1 MTTIT
6 SPDPVRHGTES
17 TTLRLQLFPK
27 QAEFVLATKPFTAM
41 VGGRGSGKTQAF
53 AVKALRYC
61 IDHPGAVGMATAP
74 TFPMLRDATLRKILE
89 VWPPSLATLHQ
100 AEMRLSLP
108 NGSEV
113 LLRSTDDPDRLR
125 GPTLAWFG
133 MDEAGR
139 ETNDYSAFLVL
150 QGTLRQSGYPP
161 QGWLTTTPNGFNWV
175 YSEFAAKAK
184 PRYQLIQVST
194 RENPFATEEYIRMLE
209 ESYGPELSLQ
219 EIEGQFVI
227 VGGRAVFDLA
237 ALNAMQE
244 DVREPVEQVGL
255 ANIYQR
261 FAMGKR
267 YAVFTDTSH
276 GTQGDD
282 AVTVVEDLTTGYVVA
297 DIQSNVI
304 SPEELA
310 LQSLLLLERY
320 QRPLWAIEDN
330 DWGVVT
336 LRKAQDAGY
345 SNLYRDP
352 DRVGTVGWH
361 TSERNRYILWG
372 ELVEAVKARLITVP
386 SKTGMAQ
393 FYSVVRNPQK
403 GGRIEAASGA
413 HDDYPFAVGGAWQL
427 RKVAHRSTTPEMR
440 ERAVLRPRWT

>member
-1 MTTIT
+1 MTPTAA
-6 SPDPVRHGTES
+6 PTE
-17 TTLRLQLFPK
+17 LRLQLFPK
-27 QAEFVLATKPFTAM
+27 QAEFVMATDQFTAM
-41 VGGRGSGKTQAF
+41 TGGVGSGKTQAF
-53 AVKALRYC
+53 AVKALRYAV
-61 IDHPGAVGMATAP
+61 DHPGSLGMVTAP
-74 TFPMLRDATLRKILE
+74 TFPMLRDATLRKIREL
-89 VWPPSLATLHQ
+89 WPPGVATFHE
-100 AEMRLSLP
+100 AEMRLSLA

-133 MDEAGR
+133 MDEPGR
-139 ETNDYSAFLVL
+139 WANDYPAFLVL
-150 QGTLRQSGYPP
+150 QGRLRQAGYPP

-175 YSEFAAKAK
+175 YSEFGSRQR
-184 PRYQLIQVST
+184 PGYRLIQVST
-194 RENPFATEEYIRMLE
+194 RENPFVTPEYIRTLE

-219 EIEGQFVI
+219 EIEGQFVV
-227 VGGRAVFDLA
+227 VGGQAVFDLA
-237 ALNAMQE
+237 ALNAMQA
-244 DVREPVEQVGL
+244 DVREPVEQIGP
-255 ANIYQR
+255 ANVYQR
-261 FAMGKR
+261 FAMGKK

-276 GTQGDD
+276 GVRGDD
-282 AVTVVEDLTTGYVVA
+282 AVTVVKDLTTGYIAA

-310 LQSLLLLERY
+310 LGSLKLLEVY

-330 DWGVVT
+330 DWGVLT

-345 SNLYRDP
+345 PNLFRDP
-352 DRVGTVGWH
+352 DRPGSVGWH

-386 SKTGMAQ
+386 SKAGLAQ
-393 FYSVVRNPQK
+393 FYSVVRNPAK

-427 RKVAHRSTTPEMR
+427 RKVAHRSITPEQR
-440 ERAVLRPRWT
+440 ERAQVGWRQRW